1 MEKDFL
7 KLPLAIQMAIVSFSI
22 GTFILLLHFVLKNS
36 DLVIIIGIYYLVI
49 AFIVNGLM
57 LLKLIFDWVTE
68 SKNRKSTLLQITILL
83 INIPIAFFYFYLVI
97 TSI

>member
-49 AFIVNGLM
+49 AFIVNGIM

-97 TSI
+97 ASI

>member
-7 KLPLAIQMAIVSFSI
+7 KLPFAIQMAIVSFSI

-49 AFIVNGLM
+49 AFIVNGIM

-97 TSI
+97 VSI

>member
-49 AFIVNGLM
+49 AFIVNGIM

-97 TSI
+97 VSI